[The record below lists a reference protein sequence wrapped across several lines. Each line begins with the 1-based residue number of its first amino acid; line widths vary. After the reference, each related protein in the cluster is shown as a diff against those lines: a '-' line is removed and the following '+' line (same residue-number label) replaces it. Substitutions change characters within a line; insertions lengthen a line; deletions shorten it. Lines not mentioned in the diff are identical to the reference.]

1 MRSTKMVLPYVFL
14 LLSTFPAFPQS
25 TEPATADGIQTV
37 PLTVGAG
44 VPLRVYLTQRLT
56 KRLGDTVHARLLEPV
71 FAFDREVIPAN
82 TEVLG
87 QVVHL
92 DPVSKMRRVT
102 AIAGGDFTR
111 CAMRKCSSQ

>member
-1 MRSTKMVLPYVFL
+1 MSSKRSVLPFIVFLSCASVARTEPPESTKSGTV
-14 LLSTFPAFPQS
+14 
-25 TEPATADGIQTV
+25 QTV
-37 PLTVGAG
+37 YLNVDAG

-87 QVVHL
+87 EVVRI
-92 DPVSKMRRVT
+92 DRVSKMRRAT
-102 AIAGGDFTR
+102 AIA
-111 CAMRKCSSQ
+111 A

>member
-1 MRSTKMVLPYVFL
+1 MRSTRLSTPFVFL
-14 LLSTFPAFPQS
+14 FLSFFPAFPQS
-25 TEPATADGIQTV
+25 TGEVKGDAIQNV
-37 PLTVGAG
+37 SLTVDAG

-87 QVVHL
+87 EVVRI
-92 DPVSKMRRVT
+92 DRVSKMRRAT
-102 AIAGGDFTR
+102 AIA
-111 CAMRKCSSQ
+111 A